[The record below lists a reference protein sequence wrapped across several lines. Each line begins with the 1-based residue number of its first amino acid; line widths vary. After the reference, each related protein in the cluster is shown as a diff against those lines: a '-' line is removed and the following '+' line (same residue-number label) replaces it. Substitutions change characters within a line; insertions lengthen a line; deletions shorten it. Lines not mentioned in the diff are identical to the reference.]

1 MDYIREQMME
11 EYGFDL
17 HDLDDSLEKNAK
29 TRQYAHSD
37 LK

>member
-17 HDLDDSLEKNAK
+17 HDLDDSLEKNPI
-29 TRQYAHSD
+29 D
-37 LK
+37 